1 MINYMTGEDYPNLE
15 NEGIEHHKK
24 RIAKIYGDDDISSYM
39 LFESIKNHLKLKN
52 LSAEDYQERI
62 KKIADA
68 LDIL

>member
-1 MINYMTGEDYPNLE
+1 MSVNYMTGEAYPNL
-15 NEGIEHHKK
+15 
-24 RIAKIYGDDDISSYM
+24 DDDISSYM

>member
-1 MINYMTGEDYPNLE
+1 MTEEAYPILE

-24 RIAKIYGDDDISSYM
+24 RIAKIYCDEDISTYM

>member
-1 MINYMTGEDYPNLE
+1 MTGEYYPIL
-15 NEGIEHHKK
+15 
-24 RIAKIYGDDDISSYM
+24 DDDISTYM
-39 LFESIKNHLKLKN
+39 LLESIKNHLKLKN